1 MSESEL
7 ENLRE
12 DIDEI
17 DEELVDLLSK
27 RLEVVEDILEVKKK
41 SGSGTRDLK
50 REQEIIEKVRG
61 SAIEKDID
69 PDFAEDLMRLTMVHS
84 AAEEKEVIEKPSM
97 WAQVE
102 KEFSGN
108 PAQLKVARVFYKY
121 GLRAKENGDVL
132 CGDIRVPHVQ
142 IAKEAGVDRRAV
154 DSTVETIFENDF
166 LTGIFSSLRPVPF
179 LKGIARQLGLG
190 LIEIIPT
197 DATQKGII
205 SEVTDVISDHG
216 LSVRQSITDDPY
228 FVAQPKLT
236 VITGE
241 PVGGDVVEELREL
254 PSVDSLIVY

>member
-1 MSESEL
+1 MSE
-7 ENLRE
+7 NDLR
-12 DIDEI
+12 DLRAKIDEI
-17 DEELVDLLSK
+17 DEKLVNLLAKRISVVDKIMDSK
-27 RLEVVEDILEVKKK
+27 MKMGKAV
-41 SGSGTRDLK
+41 RDLK
-50 REQEIIEKVRG
+50 REQDVIEKVREE
-61 SAIEKDID
+61 AIERNLD
-69 PDFAEDLMRLTMVHS
+69 PDFVEDLMRLTMAHS
-84 AAEEKEVIEKPSM
+84 AAEEREVIDKPSM

-108 PAQLKVARVFYKY
+108 PAQLSVARILYKY
-121 GLRAKENGDVL
+121 GLRAKKNGDVL

-154 DSTVETIFENDF
+154 DSTVETIFQNEF
-166 LTGIFSSLRPVPF
+166 LTGIFSSLRPVPY

-190 LIEIIPT
+190 LIEIVPT
-197 DATQKGII
+197 DATQEGII

-236 VITGE
+236 IITGE
-241 PVGGDVVEELREL
+241 PVGGEVINELRKL